1 MNPIE
6 MLAAIDNGALLGA
19 SVFEGVD
26 CDAVVSALDA
36 SPAYEAEWL
45 RLKEAVD
52 RAWEQAAPTS
62 VIRQL
67 AERIQKHVFLKV
79 SEVSGH
85 PEIAAY
91 VSDDFDLIVRGRVA
105 GLKDGFLERL
115 WATYQA
121 GQLPS
126 PAILPS
132 TIH

>member
-6 MLAAIDNGALLGA
+6 MLAAIDNGTLLGA
-19 SVFEGVD
+19 RVFDGVD
-26 CDAVVSALDA
+26 CDAVVNAQDA

-52 RAWEQAAPTS
+52 RAWEQAAPS
-62 VIRQL
+62 AVIRQL

-105 GLKDGFLERL
+105 GLKDAFLERL
-115 WATYQA
+115 WSAYQA

-126 PAILPS
+126 PSILPNAV
-132 TIH
+132 H